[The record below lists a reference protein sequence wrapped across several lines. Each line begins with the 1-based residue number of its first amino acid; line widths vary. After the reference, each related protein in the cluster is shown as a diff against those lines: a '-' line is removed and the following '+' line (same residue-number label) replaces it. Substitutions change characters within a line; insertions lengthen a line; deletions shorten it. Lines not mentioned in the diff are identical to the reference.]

1 MSILIRD
8 ATIITVDPQRR
19 ILDPGAVYV
28 EGARIADIGP
38 SDEVVRRHPAA
49 ARVLDG
55 RRKVVMPGFVST
67 HNHVGYTLFRGRAE
81 DAGLGCVTGQYFPM
95 STVVTRPERLAVGS
109 LTYAELLRSGVT
121 TVLEMEEDA
130 DVYAPFVE
138 KLGIRSLMGIMT
150 LDVEVDGLRHDRY
163 RYDAAL
169 RQAQL
174 RQAVEFAEAW
184 HGKADGRI
192 SAIMAPNMTISSS
205 PELLQASRAAA
216 ERLGLR
222 LSIHL
227 GWGPGEVAATRRLHG
242 VSPFEYAR
250 AHGLLAPDVVAAHCY
265 VIDDADIA
273 LLAETRAAVAHCP
286 LMNAVR
292 GHIAPVADLL
302 RRGVTVGLGI
312 DNMFADYF
320 EVVRACVLMARIRA
334 HDATTMLTPEA
345 LGLATMGG
353 ARALGLDREIGS
365 IEAGKRA
372 DLVVLDYRAFGLTP
386 TLDPVQ
392 NLVYHAHAKDVE
404 TVLVDGRIVV
414 DDRRL
419 VHVDGPALVDAA
431 QDAATAA
438 WRRFVAKYG
447 GIMAG

>member
-1 MSILIRD
+1 
-8 ATIITVDPQRR
+8 
-19 ILDPGAVYV
+19 
-28 EGARIADIGP
+28 
-38 SDEVVRRHPAA
+38 
-49 ARVLDG
+49 
-55 RRKVVMPGFVST
+55 
-67 HNHVGYTLFRGRAE
+67 
-81 DAGLGCVTGQYFPM
+81 
-95 STVVTRPERLAVGS
+95 
-109 LTYAELLRSGVT
+109 
-121 TVLEMEEDA
+121 MEEDA

-138 KLGIRSLMGIMT
+138 RLGIRSLMGVMT

-163 RYDAAL
+163 RYDPGL

-192 SAIMAPNMTISSS
+192 AAIMAPNMTISSS

-216 ERLGLR
+216 DRLGLR

-250 AHGLLAPDVVAAHCY
+250 ANGLLAPDVVAAHCY
-265 VIDDADIA
+265 V
-273 LLAETRAAVAHCP
+273 
-286 LMNAVR
+286 AVR
-292 GHIAPVADLL
+292 GHIAPVGELL

-320 EVVRACVLMARIRA
+320 DVVRACVLMARIRA

-345 LGLATMGG
+345 LALATTGG
-353 ARALGLDREIGS
+353 ARALGLEREIGS
-365 IEAGKRA
+365 IQAGKRA

-404 TVLVDGRIVV
+404 TVLVDGRVVV

-419 VHVDGPALVDAA
+419 VHVDGAALVDAA
-431 QDAATAA
+431 QGAATAA

-447 GIMAG
+447 GTMAG